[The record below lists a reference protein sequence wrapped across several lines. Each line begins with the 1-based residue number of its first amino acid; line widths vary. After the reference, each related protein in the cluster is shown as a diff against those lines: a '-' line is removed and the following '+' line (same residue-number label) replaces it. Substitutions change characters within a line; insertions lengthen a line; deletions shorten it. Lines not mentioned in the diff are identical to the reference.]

1 MVESGT
7 KCREWGNMK
16 DKKLKSIDVECAVSR
31 YFNPRVNLIVPNVW
45 WGMGLN
51 YEIDMLIVTPSNY
64 CYEVEVKV
72 SNADIKA
79 DLKKWNAHNGKMIK
93 RLYFAIPDY
102 LNTEYIPER
111 AGILT
116 IYQKNNRLYCKC
128 TRNPKVNTQV
138 EKITDKDRYKI
149 ARLGALR
156 IWSLK
161 RKLRGK

>member
-1 MVESGT
+1 MSKRTDVG
-7 KCREWGNMK
+7 GNVN
-16 DKKLKSIDVECAVSR
+16 DKKLKSIDVECAVSK

-51 YEIDMLIVTPSNY
+51 YEIDMLVVTPANY

-72 SNADIKA
+72 SNSDIKA
-79 DLKKWNAHNGKMIK
+79 DLKKWNAHNGRFIK

-102 LNTEYIPER
+102 LNTKHIPER

-116 IYQKNNRLYCKC
+116 VYSRNNRLCCKC
-128 TRNPKVNTQV
+128 TRDPEINGVV
-138 EKITDKDRYKI
+138 AKITDKDRYKI

-161 RKLRGK
+161 RKLRDK